1 MDLESVIHL
10 KLQSAIK
17 VHLGIFEN
25 ANHPISMSKESI

>member
-17 VHLGIFEN
+17 VHQCIFEN
-25 ANHPISMSKESI
+25 ANRPISMSKESI